1 LIFLYNIISNNEY
14 IELEKE
20 IDDFN
25 FENNIN
31 ELIFLKDNMIESSIE
46 YSTLLNSSS
55 NSKGK
60 TTLAVWE
67 FMYKKHNDKEKVIAI
82 ICNLYKKKYEP
93 KTFIRLLIDY
103 INKEYKHNI
112 SVK

>member
-1 LIFLYNIISNNEY
+1 MIFLYNIISNDEY
-14 IELEKE
+14 TELEKK

-25 FENNIN
+25 FENNTN
-31 ELIFLKDNMIESSIE
+31 ELISLEDDMTEPFMEDSI
-46 YSTLLNSSS
+46 LLGNSS